1 MLLSKGINQ
10 VFCKC
15 GANQYTNVFRTP
27 ALMCFK
33 NQTKN
38 SSVLITNKDAR
49 HQNLTKTQLL
59 IAQWVKMAKSVKLFF
74 CFYMSGAK

>member
-33 NQTKN
+33 NQTTN
-38 SSVLITNKDAR
+38 STVLITNKDTT
-49 HQNLTKTQLL
+49 HQDLTKTQLL
-59 IAQWVKMAKSVKLFF
+59 IAQWVKMAHDIKL
-74 CFYMSGAK
+74 SA

>member
-38 SSVLITNKDAR
+38 STVLITNKDTT
-49 HQNLTKTQLL
+49 HQDLTKTQLL
-59 IAQWVKMAKSVKLFF
+59 IAQWVKMAHDIKL
-74 CFYMSGAK
+74 SA

>member
-49 HQNLTKTQLL
+49 HQNLNKTQLL
-59 IAQWVKMAKSVKLFF
+59 IAQWVKMGHNIKVFACTRVVK
-74 CFYMSGAK
+74 

>member
-33 NQTKN
+33 NQTKK
-38 SSVLITNKDAR
+38 SSVLITNKDIM
-49 HQNLTKTQLL
+49 HQNLNKT
-59 IAQWVKMAKSVKLFF
+59 
-74 CFYMSGAK
+74 